1 MQNHKVCLKHLSL
14 ILKIKYHITTTVVIV
29 FNKSYIEQM
38 LHTRLRTECSSL
50 NFYLHLHNLV
60 PSPNCVCGAIENN
73 KHYLLDCHRYVNAR
87 DEMLNIIIRYSNVTA
102 DILLFGNTD
111 LPVQINEEIFKAVH
125 AYIRK
130 TRRFMS

>member
-1 MQNHKVCLKHLSL
+1 MFKALITDTKNKVPYYYYCG
-14 ILKIKYHITTTVVIV
+14 
-29 FNKSYIEQM
+29 NRIEQM
-38 LHTRLRTECSSL
+38 LHTWLRTECSSL
-50 NFYLHLHNLV
+50 NFYLHRRNLV

-87 DEMLNIIIRYSNVTA
+87 DEMLNIIIRYSNVTV

-111 LPVQINEEIFKAVH
+111 LPVHINEEIFKAVH

-130 TRRFMS
+130 TKRFMS

>member
-1 MQNHKVCLKHLSL
+1 
-14 ILKIKYHITTTVVIV
+14 
-29 FNKSYIEQM
+29 M

-50 NFYLHLHNLV
+50 NFYLHRRNLE
-60 PSPNCVCGAIENN
+60 PSPTCVCGAIEYN

-111 LPVQINEEIFKAVH
+111 LPVHINEEIFKAVH

-130 TRRFMS
+130 TKRFMS

>member
-1 MQNHKVCLKHLSL
+1 MISYALGSFGKHLKNRQIPYQS
-14 ILKIKYHITTTVVIV
+14 V
-29 FNKSYIEQM
+29 
-38 LHTRLRTECSSL
+38 RGP
-50 NFYLHLHNLV
+50 LV
-60 PSPNCVCGAIENN
+60 PSLNCVCGAIENN

-87 DEMLNIIIRYSNVTA
+87 DEMLNLIIGYLNVTA

-111 LPVQINEEIFKAVH
+111 LPVQINEEIFKAVY